1 MSINRERTQKYWNP
15 VGVPHKNTK
24 MNTIILVI
32 ALLAT
37 LALAGLIFYLLVKR
51 YFENVQK
58 ERLLQMK
65 IDERRETLKV
75 VTPIRLQAYERMA
88 LFLERISPDSLVLR
102 CWQPGMDLKLLQGVM
117 TKNIRDEWEHNLSQ
131 QVYLDAD
138 TWVHIREAKDEMIN
152 LVNSSAVTLT
162 DTDDP
167 TRLAASIFASAA
179 QQRPTDRALEMLHK
193 EINELF

>member
-1 MSINRERTQKYWNP
+1 MKT
-15 VGVPHKNTK
+15 
-24 MNTIILVI
+24 I
-32 ALLAT
+32 ALLILLVVTVLSAVAIT
-37 LALAGLIFYLLVKR
+37 GWILYLLVKR
-51 YFENVQK
+51 YFDNQQK

-131 QVYLDAD
+131 QVYIDTD
-138 TWVHIREAKDEMIN
+138 TWAHIREAKDEMIN

-179 QQRPTDRALEMLHK
+179 QQRPTDRALEILHK

>member
-1 MSINRERTQKYWNP
+1 MIHYLITTLA
-15 VGVPHKNTK
+15 V
-24 MNTIILVI
+24 
-32 ALLAT
+32 LAT
-37 LALAGLIFYLLVKR
+37 LALAGWIFYLLVKR
-51 YFENVQK
+51 YFDNQQK

-102 CWQPGMDLKLLQGVM
+102 CYQPGMDLKLLQGVM

-131 QVYLDAD
+131 QVYLDPAV
-138 TWVHIREAKDEMIN
+138 WARIREAKDEMIN

-179 QQRPTDRALEMLHK
+179 QPLPTDKALEELHR

>member
-1 MSINRERTQKYWNP
+1 M
-15 VGVPHKNTK
+15 
-24 MNTIILVI
+24 IIVV
-32 ALLAT
+32 AMLAT
-37 LALAGLIFYLLVKR
+37 MALAGGMMYLLVKR
-51 YFENVQK
+51 YFDNEQK

-88 LFLERISPDSLVLR
+88 LFLERIGPDSLVLR
-102 CWQPGMDLKLLQGVM
+102 CYQPGMDLKLLQGVM

-131 QVYLDAD
+131 QVYLAPG
-138 TWVHIREAKDEMIN
+138 TWARIREAKDEMVN

-167 TRLAASIFASAA
+167 TRLAATIFASAA
-179 QQRPTDRALEMLHK
+179 KHLPTDKALEELHK
-193 EINELF
+193 EINELFG

>member
-1 MSINRERTQKYWNP
+1 MQIL
-15 VGVPHKNTK
+15 
-24 MNTIILVI
+24 IIVV
-32 ALLAT
+32 AMLAT
-37 LALAGLIFYLLVKR
+37 MALAGGMMYLLVKR
-51 YFENVQK
+51 YFDNEQK

-102 CWQPGMDLKLLQGVM
+102 CYQPGMDLKLLQGVM

-131 QVYLDAD
+131 QVYLAPG
-138 TWVHIREAKDEMIN
+138 TWARIREAKDEMVN

-167 TRLAASIFASAA
+167 TRLAATIFASAA
-179 QQRPTDRALEMLHK
+179 KHIPTDKALEELHK
-193 EINELF
+193 EINELFG

>member
-1 MSINRERTQKYWNP
+1 MKT
-15 VGVPHKNTK
+15 
-24 MNTIILVI
+24 I
-32 ALLAT
+32 ALLILLVVTT
-37 LALAGLIFYLLVKR
+37 LSAVAITGWILYLLVKR
-51 YFENVQK
+51 YFDNQQK

-102 CWQPGMDLKLLQGVM
+102 CYQPGMDLKLLQGVM

-131 QVYLDAD
+131 QVYLDPAV
-138 TWVHIREAKDEMIN
+138 WARIREANDEMIN

-179 QQRPTDRALEMLHK
+179 QHLPTDKALEELHK

>member
-1 MSINRERTQKYWNP
+1 M
-15 VGVPHKNTK
+15 
-24 MNTIILVI
+24 
-32 ALLAT
+32 LAT
-37 LALAGLIFYLLVKR
+37 LALAGVIFYLLVKH
-51 YFENVQK
+51 YFDNQQK

-102 CWQPGMDLKLLQGVM
+102 CYQPGMDLKLLQGVM

-131 QVYLDAD
+131 QVYLDPAV
-138 TWVHIREAKDEMIN
+138 WAHIREAKDEMIN

-179 QQRPTDRALEMLHK
+179 QHLPTDKALEELHK

>member
-1 MSINRERTQKYWNP
+1 MIHYLITTLA
-15 VGVPHKNTK
+15 V
-24 MNTIILVI
+24 
-32 ALLAT
+32 LAT
-37 LALAGLIFYLLVKR
+37 LALAGWIFYLLVKR
-51 YFENVQK
+51 YFDNQQK

-102 CWQPGMDLKLLQGVM
+102 CYQPGMDLKLLQGVM

-131 QVYLDAD
+131 QVYLDPA
-138 TWVHIREAKDEMIN
+138 TWARIRESKDEMIN

-162 DTDDP
+162 DTNDP

-179 QQRPTDRALEMLHK
+179 QHLPTDKALEELHK

>member
-1 MSINRERTQKYWNP
+1 MKY
-15 VGVPHKNTK
+15 
-24 MNTIILVI
+24 
-32 ALLAT
+32 LL
-37 LALAGLIFYLLVKR
+37 LALAILAAFALAGAIFYLLVKR
-51 YFENVQK
+51 YFDNQQK

-102 CWQPGMDLKLLQGVM
+102 CYQPGMDLKLLQGVM

-131 QVYLDAD
+131 QVYLDPAV
-138 TWVHIREAKDEMIN
+138 WAHIREAKDEMIN

-179 QQRPTDRALEMLHK
+179 QHLPTDKALEELHK

>member
-1 MSINRERTQKYWNP
+1 
-15 VGVPHKNTK
+15 
-24 MNTIILVI
+24 
-32 ALLAT
+32 
-37 LALAGLIFYLLVKR
+37 
-51 YFENVQK
+51 
-58 ERLLQMK
+58 MK

-102 CWQPGMDLKLLQGVM
+102 CYQPGMDLKLLQGVM

-131 QVYLDAD
+131 QVYLAPG
-138 TWVHIREAKDEMIN
+138 TWARIREAKDEMVN

-167 TRLAASIFASAA
+167 TRLAATIFASAA
-179 QQRPTDRALEMLHK
+179 KHLPTDKALEELHK
-193 EINELF
+193 EINELFG

>member
-1 MSINRERTQKYWNP
+1 MK
-15 VGVPHKNTK
+15 
-24 MNTIILVI
+24 TIILILILV
-32 ALLAT
+32 LAVLSAVAVT
-37 LALAGLIFYLLVKR
+37 GWILYLIVKR
-51 YFENVQK
+51 YFDNQQK

-131 QVYLDAD
+131 QVYIDTD
-138 TWVHIREAKDEMIN
+138 TWTHIREAKDEMIN

-179 QQRPTDRALEMLHK
+179 QLRPTDRAREILLK

>member
-1 MSINRERTQKYWNP
+1 MIHYLITTLA
-15 VGVPHKNTK
+15 V
-24 MNTIILVI
+24 
-32 ALLAT
+32 LAT
-37 LALAGLIFYLLVKR
+37 LALAGWIFYLLVKR
-51 YFENVQK
+51 YFDNQQK

-102 CWQPGMDLKLLQGVM
+102 TPHPCMDLKLLQGVM

-131 QVYLDAD
+131 QVYLDPAV
-138 TWVHIREAKDEMIN
+138 WARIREAKDEMIN
-152 LVNSSAVTLT
+152 LVNSSAVTVT

-179 QQRPTDRALEMLHK
+179 QHLPTDKALEELHR

>member
-1 MSINRERTQKYWNP
+1 MQIL
-15 VGVPHKNTK
+15 
-24 MNTIILVI
+24 IIVV
-32 ALLAT
+32 AMLAT
-37 LALAGLIFYLLVKR
+37 MALAGGVIYLLVKR
-51 YFENVQK
+51 YFDNEQK

-102 CWQPGMDLKLLQGVM
+102 CYQPGMDLKLLQGVM

-131 QVYLDAD
+131 QVYLAPG
-138 TWVHIREAKDEMIN
+138 TWARIREAKDEMVN

-167 TRLAASIFASAA
+167 TRLAATIFASAA
-179 QQRPTDRALEMLHK
+179 KHLPTDKALEELHK
-193 EINELF
+193 EINELFG